1 MNIYLLSHEL
11 VGPQLWLPNV
21 FSLLFACGIAFVWYE
36 YLWAEESDYEAK
48 KLYSFVVTVT
58 LIGLAVGFLHPQA
71 TLIFGGLGLTIAAG
85 AVGFNLRKYTQRVK
99 GRLRSVKQE
108 ITRIQN
114 EQRLLA
120 QRTSGNI
127 IVPDES
133 QFNWRWRLKYL
144 LTTPLD

>member
-1 MNIYLLSHEL
+1 MNIYLLAHTF

-21 FSLLFACGIAFVWYE
+21 FSLLFVGITLFVWYE
-36 YLWAEESDYEAK
+36 YLWAEEDDHDAEKMYG
-48 KLYSFVVTVT
+48 FVLSITV
-58 LIGLAVGFLHPQA
+58 IGAALAFLHPQA
-71 TLIFGGLGLTIAAG
+71 TLVFGTIGLLAAAA
-85 AVGFNLRKYTQRVK
+85 AVGFTLRKYVQRIK

-120 QRTSGNI
+120 QRTHGSI
-127 IVPDES
+127 VVPDERE
-133 QFNWRWRLKYL
+133 FGWRWKLKYL